1 MTHTRLEIN
10 KLTLAA
16 MFLALA
22 WLLPFLSGQ
31 IPEFGNMLLLMHIPA
46 LLAGF
51 VLGPKYGLVLGFI
64 MPLSR
69 SLVFGMPPL
78 YPVSLA
84 MAFELAA
91 YGFTAGLVFRWMVK
105 RFDMHVA
112 VPVYVGLAIAMIAG
126 RIVWGLVMSVIGL
139 FGNIFTVDMFL
150 NAAFV
155 LAWPGIII
163 QFLLIPAII
172 QVLHAGGLLERYLT

>member
-1 MTHTRLEIN
+1 MRDTRLDIN

-22 WLLPFLSGQ
+22 WLMPFLSGQ

-51 VLGPKYGLVLGFI
+51 VLGPKYGLLLGFI

-69 SLVFGMPPL
+69 SLIFGMPPL
-78 YPVSLA
+78 YPVSFA

-91 YGFTAGLVFRWMVK
+91 YGCVAGLVFRWMVK
-105 RFDMHVA
+105 RFDMHIVI
-112 VPVYVGLAIAMIAG
+112 PVYVALAIAMIAG
-126 RIVWGLVMSVIGL
+126 RLVWGVVMSVIGL
-139 FGNIFTVDMFL
+139 FGGVFTLNMFL

-155 LAWPGIII
+155 VAWPGIII

-172 QVLHAGGLLERYLT
+172 QVLHAGGLLDRHMP